1 MREQH
6 FGLPRKKKKSVLSFK
21 IGTLKTESCKGALSV
36 FWVLV
41 IGLMLI
47 LQGSGQEH
55 FLRDGEA

>member
-1 MREQH
+1 MGFPE
-6 FGLPRKKKKSVLSFK
+6 KKKKSVLSFK
-21 IGTLKTESCKGALSV
+21 IGTLKTESCRGALSV